1 VCDILVLER
10 RENMANLAGL
20 FLKEMARRELVEL
33 ILEVAPMYNELST
46 SDFQAVIDVKA
57 KEFVDLIED

>member
-1 VCDILVLER
+1 
-10 RENMANLAGL
+10 MANLAGL